1 MFLHAVSCHEIQLLL
16 NYLGYFIYFYQI
28 TETNL
33 RKSLHIN
40 SLLIFTENASFS
52 EICGAIC
59 GVNTAG
65 SLTFKLKN
73 LLFKLIRIY
82 HAQIIPGLGDM
93 LKKMT
98 TIRSTSFERE
108 NRIVDGHKITVRY
121 IASLVS

>member
-1 MFLHAVSCHEIQLLL
+1 M
-16 NYLGYFIYFYQI
+16 
-28 TETNL
+28 
-33 RKSLHIN
+33 
-40 SLLIFTENASFS
+40 
-52 EICGAIC
+52 
-59 GVNTAG
+59 
-65 SLTFKLKN
+65 TFKLKN